1 MTLFFS
7 DYLSI
12 LYSFKLVAKQAGLC
26 LTQSET
32 KKIGILGTRLKSK
45 FITAKK
51 QEKYSTAKPCLQNE
65 PQHEKTCFLN
75 M

>member
-12 LYSFKLVAKQAGLC
+12 LYSFELVAKQAGLC

-51 QEKYSTAKPCLQNE
+51 QEKYSTANPVYRMNHNMRKPA
-65 PQHEKTCFLN
+65 F
-75 M
+75 